1 MSLALSLSSLSSL
14 FLFQFS
20 YYTEGWY
27 IYLEASLQK
36 SGEKAKLLSGYMTG
50 TQCVQFKYHML
61 GSGIGTLRVY
71 QIKRKDS
78 TPRVVWYRVGDQGE
92 DWKNAQFNLFGRFY
106 RVSLRC
112 LGDVFHWSQ
121 VYGYITDSLDCR
133 KRRLSFRPDENDHD
147 LYFRIRLTVM
157 FQKILN
163 CQTFTETVKAHSKY
177 LK

>member
-78 TPRVVWYRVGDQGE
+78 TSRVVWYRVGDQGE

-147 LYFRIRLTVM
+147 LYFRIRPTVM